1 MGGRVD
7 EPIDGECPAKPEPTI
22 WKIPD
27 DVWEIAVE
35 ILDREY
41 PKRVKGHRRVE
52 LRPIINGV
60 LYRLRTGCQW
70 NHLPKEFGD
79 DSTIHRHFQAMCERG
94 VFVQLW
100 AALVERCDEL
110 DGVDW
115 EWQAVDG
122 SMVKARGKSQMG
134 ADAVGK
140 NPTDREKRGEVE
152 SAGREDRQPPGHRDR
167 RSERA

>member
-7 EPIDGECPAKPEPTI
+7 EPIGGECPAKPEPTI

-52 LRPIINGV
+52 LRPIINGI

-79 DSTIHRHFQAMCERG
+79 DSSIHRHFQAMCERG

-140 NPTDREKRGEVE
+140 NPTDRATKG
-152 SAGREDRQPPGHRDR
+152 
-167 RSERA
+167 

>member
-1 MGGRVD
+1 
-7 EPIDGECPAKPEPTI
+7 
-22 WKIPD
+22 
-27 DVWEIAVE
+27 
-35 ILDREY
+35 
-41 PKRVKGHRRVE
+41 
-52 LRPIINGV
+52 
-60 LYRLRTGCQW
+60 
-70 NHLPKEFGD
+70 
-79 DSTIHRHFQAMCERG
+79 MCERG